1 MENRCKFFRA
11 RKMGEPTP
19 PRCLSVPSNFA
30 QRSEP
35 GSKAGTDVHSQT
47 NWYHTDD
54 ETPIFEGLRETLES
68 DILVAFETSPSDVA
82 VER

>member
-1 MENRCKFFRA
+1 MEGHARWKNRCKFFR
-11 RKMGEPTP
+11 REKDGESDPAAVP
-19 PRCLSVPSNFA
+19 ALVPSNFA

-54 ETPIFEGLRETLES
+54 ETPIFEGLLETLES
-68 DILVAFETSPSDVA
+68 DILVAFEDT
-82 VER
+82 